1 MTFKKQGTPV
11 HVNVY
16 IFATND
22 DSLQIHQGL
31 YKQLVNCADSEAIVS
46 QLLINSYIFIWIDIY
61 RDRYSVYDARAV
73 NLLNI
78 FLLYQFGFLL
88 YSTNMGNFRG
98 V

>member
-1 MTFKKQGTPV
+1 MTFKKQGMPV
-11 HVNVY
+11 HVNIH

-22 DSLQIHQGL
+22 DSLQIYQGL

-46 QLLINSYIFIWIDIY
+46 QLLINPSIYIYI
-61 RDRYSVYDARAV
+61 YSVYDTRAV

-78 FLLYQFGFLL
+78 FLFYQFGFLL

-98 V
+98 L